1 MRCSYKSK
9 EGFAMTT
16 YGGYWV
22 RWVHVRADGVPLAW
36 GPWVRPVTD
45 DEYGDFLKQVSDLG
59 NTPDYVID
67 RR

>member
-1 MRCSYKSK
+1 
-9 EGFAMTT
+9 MTT